1 MSNDQKIGLRDRK
14 RSETRARLE
23 EAAVALV
30 LRDGLEHTTVDAIS
44 ELADV
49 SPRTFFNYFDS
60 KDSAIL
66 GLRHL
71 QIDEAMASDYVSRYD
86 GVDLVEAVVH
96 LLLTVMDP
104 PLSRP
109 TIRDERMEIVRRYPQ
124 ILASQLAQ
132 MTQMTGQMTEAV
144 QTLLAVKPQFSGQ
157 KVVDQAAWANLLLA
171 MCGCAVRVAVKEWAE
186 AGRDSADE
194 ELEKR
199 AISLVR
205 DVVEKLK

>member
-1 MSNDQKIGLRDRK
+1 M
-14 RSETRARLE
+14 E

-86 GVDLVEAVVH
+86 GVDLVESVVH

-109 TIRDERMEIVRRYPQ
+109 TIREDRMEIVRRYPQ

-144 QTLLAVKPQFSGQ
+144 QTLLAVKPRFSGQ
-157 KVVDQAAWANLLLA
+157 KIVDQAAWANLLLA
-171 MCGCAVRVAVKEWAE
+171 MCGGAVRVAVKEWAE
-186 AGRDSADE
+186 TGRDSANE
-194 ELEKR
+194 ELEQR
-199 AISLVR
+199 AVSLVR

>member
-1 MSNDQKIGLRDRK
+1 MSNDQKIGLRGRK

-23 EAAVALV
+23 EAAVTLV

-157 KVVDQAAWANLLLA
+157 TIVDQAASANLLLA
-171 MCGCAVRVAVKEWAE
+171 MCAGAVRVAVKEWAE

-194 ELEKR
+194 ELEQR

>member
-1 MSNDQKIGLRDRK
+1 MSDVQKIGLRDRK

-23 EAAVALV
+23 EAAVTLV

-109 TIRDERMEIVRRYPQ
+109 SIREERMEIVRRYPQ

-144 QTLLAVKPQFSGQ
+144 QALLAVKPRFSGQ
-157 KVVDQAAWANLLLA
+157 KIVDQAAWANLLLA
-171 MCGCAVRVAVKEWAE
+171 MCGGAVRVAVKEWAE
-186 AGRDSADE
+186 TGRDSTNE